1 MITKDN
7 VSVTVDAVIYNRI
20 SDPVKATF
28 EAQNFAYAATTLAQ
42 TNLAT

>member
-28 EAQNFAYAATTLAQ
+28 EAQNFAYAATTPAQ